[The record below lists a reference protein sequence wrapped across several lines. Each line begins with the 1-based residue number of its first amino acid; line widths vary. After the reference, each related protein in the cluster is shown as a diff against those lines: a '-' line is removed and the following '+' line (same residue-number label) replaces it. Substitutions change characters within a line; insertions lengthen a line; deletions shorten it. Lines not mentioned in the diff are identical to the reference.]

1 MSGSFVVMNDRLA
14 EVKRFQYAKD
24 AYAERERLTKATGTQ
39 HTVAYLPSDFSIRSQ
54 AGFDLVAHLEKR
66 QD

>member
-14 EVKRFQYAKD
+14 EVKRFALAVE
-24 AYAERERLTKATGTQ
+24 AYAERERLTKATGMQ
-39 HTVAYLPSDFSIRSQ
+39 HTVAYLPSDFSIKSQ

-66 QD
+66 RD